1 MLSRKGDS
9 NGMKENNPLTLL
21 RVMCGPEG
29 QEEYLDIDPQE
40 YRIYLRHYYEED
52 GKLVLW
58 LRPIEGKG
66 KPLKDRWEDKEDETD
81 EN

>member
-1 MLSRKGDS
+1 
-9 NGMKENNPLTLL
+9 MKENKPLTLL

-29 QEEYLDIDPQE
+29 HEEYLDIDPQE

-52 GKLVLW
+52 GKIVLW

-66 KPLKDRWEDKEDETD
+66 KPLDERWEDKEYTTD
-81 EN
+81 EK

>member
-1 MLSRKGDS
+1 
-9 NGMKENNPLTLL
+9 MKENRPLTLL

-29 QEEYLDIDPQE
+29 HEEYLDIDPHE

-52 GKLVLW
+52 GKIVLW

-66 KPLKDRWEDKEDETD
+66 KPLAGRWEDKEDETD

>member
-1 MLSRKGDS
+1 
-9 NGMKENNPLTLL
+9 MKENKPLTLL

-52 GKLVLW
+52 GKIVLW

-66 KPLKDRWEDKEDETD
+66 KPLKDRWEDKEGETD

>member
-1 MLSRKGDS
+1 
-9 NGMKENNPLTLL
+9 MKENNPLTLL

-29 QEEYLDIDPQE
+29 QEEYLDINPQG
-40 YRIYLRHYYEED
+40 YHIYLRHYYEED

-58 LRPIEGKG
+58 LRPIKGKG

>member
-9 NGMKENNPLTLL
+9 NAMKENNPLTLL

-29 QEEYLDIDPQE
+29 HEEYLDIDPQE

-52 GKLVLW
+52 GKIVLW

>member
-1 MLSRKGDS
+1 
-9 NGMKENNPLTLL
+9 MKENRPLTLL

-52 GKLVLW
+52 GKIVLW

-66 KPLKDRWEDKEDETD
+66 KPLDERWEDKEDETD

>member
-1 MLSRKGDS
+1 
-9 NGMKENNPLTLL
+9 MKENRPLTLL

-40 YRIYLRHYYEED
+40 YRSYLRHYYEED
-52 GKLVLW
+52 GKIVLW

-66 KPLKDRWEDKEDETD
+66 KPLKDRWEDKEDEID

>member
-1 MLSRKGDS
+1 
-9 NGMKENNPLTLL
+9 MKENRPLTLL
-21 RVMCGPEG
+21 RVMCGPKG
-29 QEEYLDIDPQE
+29 HEEYLDIDPQE

-52 GKLVLW
+52 GKIVLW

-66 KPLKDRWEDKEDETD
+66 KPLKDRWEDKEDGTD

>member
-1 MLSRKGDS
+1 
-9 NGMKENNPLTLL
+9 MKENRPLTLL
-21 RVMCGPEG
+21 RVMCGPKG

-52 GKLVLW
+52 GKIVLW

-66 KPLKDRWEDKEDETD
+66 KPLAERWEDKEYTTD
-81 EN
+81 EK

>member
-9 NGMKENNPLTLL
+9 NAMKENRPLTLL

-52 GKLVLW
+52 GKIVLW